1 MKVHNKKRLP
11 KEQEFMTND
20 LAEHSYLIQK
30 LAPFAEK
37 PEFSRLLNEATEDFS
52 NEHRFLLKMEMKR
65 LSKPCIR
72 SIDLRTRV
80 SSPCELISHQGIK
93 HYLHQPAVYLF
104 EELVE
109 RYGIYT
115 FGVYESVSSL
125 AEHEF
130 NANAGAM
137 TSIEDQQPD
146 SRKSNSDKYIVNSK
160 QLLHYSH
167 RCEERMNYVVLIEIF
182 LGNNKSLFATTVDI
196 SISGLKLKLKSTESL
211 DMIKAFSSV
220 NIVFRGFASDSGLI
234 KDAIEY
240 RVLGISG
247 DGEKARIH
255 VYRDSRKGPQ
265 LFNNYVKKL
274 IKIHKR
280 KYKVNLDNSVA
291 ALSDKI
297 HEQSFASTTP
307 SLSVFLDSHDPQ
319 TPVAKF
325 ACVNGT
331 NKEIMDYWLDEDDE
345 QNIGFLL
352 NPTRLL
358 SLITNLSSNA
368 CLWAYSFT
376 HIKGGKVYF
385 YSATN
390 AELELQPEL
399 KSVFLSYASRKASW
413 RVYKIACTD
422 IDPKS
427 AYVPSAMPSGINRK
441 IDRLNRPLVPRL
453 ESKLQNIKH
462 MISLI
467 DVTHLVAQQ
476 CYQRNTLDRDK
487 IKLLVA
493 FGHPRNKPPMPVLS
507 FRYKQEEL
515 RKETRYKLRTA
526 VKLESYDSHITG
538 VSEDCSISGLKIE
551 LDSPFEQRINS
562 RVSIAFPVLQKK
574 TTQFMLVDL
583 KYRVKHINYDKRV
596 LHLEAIT
603 EQELSVAEKFFTQLI
618 ETNKDKLKTITNEES
633 VPGMS
638 LALRC
643 MQARNT
649 PQLCTYMQKHNGG
662 YFPITT
668 SMQPVRASW
677 LNLLKHD
684 MPATKMNNSWLFQD
698 KHKSNAFIRDAMRTL
713 RLDQRPITAEIYV
726 AFDPT
731 ELDYEAAI
739 VAQWENE
746 LTTHRSKLQFIKT
759 AMARG
764 EFYAFSVHISRSN
777 RPDTSFLEQELLYV
791 TRYAIHKAK
800 QLEEQ
805 MWDICGQVYLTDI
818 TQEAIYR
825 YQLNE

>member
-1 MKVHNKKRLP
+1 
-11 KEQEFMTND
+11 MTND
-20 LAEHSYLIQK
+20 LAEHSYLIHR
-30 LAPFAEK
+30 LAPFVEK
-37 PEFSRLLNEATEDFS
+37 PEFSRLLNEATKDLS

-80 SSPCELISHQGIK
+80 TSPCELISHQGIK
-93 HYLHQPAVYLF
+93 HYLHQPAIHLF
-104 EELVE
+104 AELVE

-115 FGVYESVSSL
+115 FGVYESVSNL
-125 AEHEF
+125 AEHEL
-130 NANAGAM
+130 NANAGTMAS
-137 TSIEDQQPD
+137 TEEQQQD
-146 SRKSNSDKYIVNSK
+146 SRTSNSDKYIVNNQ
-160 QLLHYSH
+160 QLLHFPH

-182 LGNNKSLFATTVDI
+182 LDNNKSLFAATVDI
-196 SISGLKLKLKSTESL
+196 SISGLKLRLKNTNEL
-211 DMIKAFSSV
+211 DMIKAFSRV
-220 NIVFRGFASDSGLI
+220 TIVFRGFQSDSGLTR
-234 KDAIEY
+234 DAIEY
-240 RVLGISG
+240 HVSGISG
-247 DGEKARIH
+247 EGEKARIH
-255 VYRDSRKGPQ
+255 VHRDSRKGPQ
-265 LFNNYVKKL
+265 LFNNYLKKL
-274 IKIHKR
+274 IKTHKR
-280 KYKVNLDNSVA
+280 KYKVNLDNAVA

-297 HEQSFASTTP
+297 HEQSFASTVP
-307 SLSVFLDSHDPQ
+307 SLSVFIDTLDPQ
-319 TPVAKF
+319 APEAKF
-325 ACVNGT
+325 TCVNGT

-352 NPTRLL
+352 NPSRLL
-358 SLITNLSSNA
+358 GMITNTSSDG
-368 CLWAYSFT
+368 CLWAYAFT
-376 HIKGGKVYF
+376 HIKDGKVYF
-385 YSATN
+385 YSATS
-390 AELELQPEL
+390 AELEQQPEL

-413 RVYKIACTD
+413 RVYKITCTD

-427 AYVPSAMPSGINRK
+427 AYIPSAMPSGINRK
-441 IDRLNRPLVPRL
+441 IDRLNRPLAPRL
-453 ESKLQNIKH
+453 ESKLQNIKQ
-462 MISLI
+462 MISVT

-476 CYQRNTLDRDK
+476 CYQKNTLDRDK
-487 IKLLVA
+487 IKLLAA
-493 FGHPRNKPPMPVLS
+493 FGHPRNKPPAPVLS
-507 FRYKQEEL
+507 FRYKQQEL
-515 RKETRYKLRTA
+515 RRETRYKLRTSI
-526 VKLESYDSHITG
+526 KLENYDTHLTG

-562 RVSIAFPVLQKK
+562 RVSISFPILQKK
-574 TTQFMLVDL
+574 TKQFILEDL
-583 KYRVKHINYDKRV
+583 KYRVKHIHYDKLV
-596 LHLEAIT
+596 IHLEAIT

-618 ETNKDKLKTITNEES
+618 DTNKDKLKTITNEES

-649 PQLCTYMQKHNGG
+649 PQLCTYIQKNNGG

-668 SMQPVRASW
+668 TMQPIRASW

-698 KHKSNAFIRDAMRTL
+698 KHRSNAFIRDAMRTL
-713 RLDQRPITAEIYV
+713 RLDQRPIQAEIYI

-731 ELDYEAAI
+731 ELNYETAVI
-739 VAQWENE
+739 AQWENE
-746 LTTHRSKLQFIKT
+746 LATHRSKLQFIKT

-777 RPDTSFLEQELLYV
+777 RPDTSLLEQELLYV

-800 QLEEQ
+800 QLEEL

>member
-1 MKVHNKKRLP
+1 
-11 KEQEFMTND
+11 MTND
-20 LAEHSYLIQK
+20 LAEHSYLIHK

-37 PEFSRLLNEATEDFS
+37 PEFSRMLNEATKDFS

-80 SSPCELISHQGIK
+80 SSPCELISYQGIK
-93 HYLHQPAVYLF
+93 HYLHQPAIDLF
-104 EELVE
+104 AELVE
-109 RYGIYT
+109 RYGMYT
-115 FGVYESVSSL
+115 FGVYESVSNL
-125 AEHEF
+125 AEHEL
-130 NANAGAM
+130 NANSGTMMSA
-137 TSIEDQQPD
+137 EDQQPD
-146 SRKSNSDKYIVNSK
+146 NRKSNSDKYIVNSE
-160 QLLHYSH
+160 QLLHFSH

-182 LGNNKSLFATTVDI
+182 LDNNQSLFATTVDI
-196 SISGLKLKLKSTESL
+196 SISGMKLKLKNPEKLDTVKVLASL
-211 DMIKAFSSV
+211 
-220 NIVFRGFASDSGLI
+220 NIFFRGFQSDSGLTR
-234 KDAIEY
+234 DAIEY
-240 RVLGISG
+240 SVLGISG
-247 DGEKARIH
+247 EGEKARIH
-255 VYRDSRKGPQ
+255 VHRDLRKGPQ
-265 LFNNYVKKL
+265 LFNNYVTNL
-274 IKIHKR
+274 IKTHKR
-280 KYKVNLDNSVA
+280 KYKVNLDNAVA

-307 SLSVFLDSHDPQ
+307 SLSVFVDSHEPQ
-319 TPVAKF
+319 NPVAKY
-325 ACVNGT
+325 ACVNAT
-331 NKEIMDYWLDEDDE
+331 NKEIMDYWLNEDDE
-345 QNIGFLL
+345 QNIGLLL
-352 NPTRLL
+352 NPQRLL
-358 SLITNLSSNA
+358 GMITNSSSDS
-368 CLWAYSFT
+368 CLWVYSFT

-385 YSATN
+385 YSATS
-390 AELELQPEL
+390 AELELAPDL

-441 IDRLNRPLVPRL
+441 IDRLNRPLAPRL
-453 ESKLQNIKH
+453 QSKLQNIKH
-462 MISLI
+462 MISVI
-467 DVTHLVAQQ
+467 DVTHSVAQQ

-487 IKLLVA
+487 IKLLA
-493 FGHPRNKPPMPVLS
+493 TFGHPRNKPPVPVLS
-507 FRYKQEEL
+507 FRYKQQEL
-515 RKETRYKLRTA
+515 RKKMRYKLRTL
-526 VKLESYDSHITG
+526 VLLKNYGTHITG
-538 VSEDCSISGLKIE
+538 ISEDCSINGLKIE
-551 LDSPFEQRINS
+551 LDEPFEQRINS
-562 RVSIAFPVLQKK
+562 KVSISFPVLQKK
-574 TTQFMLVDL
+574 TTQFILEDL

-603 EQELSVAEKFFTQLI
+603 ERELSVAEKFFTQLI
-618 ETNKDKLKTITNEES
+618 DTNKDKLKTITNEES

-649 PQLCTYMQKHNGG
+649 PQLCTYMQKFNGG
-662 YFPITT
+662 YFPTT
-668 SMQPVRASW
+668 TTMPSMRGSW

-713 RLDQRPITAEIYV
+713 RLEQRPITAEIYV

-746 LTTHRSKLQFIKT
+746 LVTHRSKLQFIKT
-759 AMARG
+759 AIARG
-764 EFYAFSVHISRSN
+764 EFYAFSVHISRAN

-805 MWDICGQVYLTDI
+805 MWDICGQIYLTDI
-818 TQEAIYR
+818 TQEAVYR
-825 YQLNE
+825 YQLDE

>member
-1 MKVHNKKRLP
+1 MP

-20 LAEHSYLIQK
+20 LAEHSYLIHR
-30 LAPFAEK
+30 LAPFVEK
-37 PEFSRLLNEATEDFS
+37 PEFSRLLNEATQDFS

-93 HYLHQPAVYLF
+93 HYLHPPAIHLF
-104 EELVE
+104 GELVE

-115 FGVYESVSSL
+115 FGVYESVSNL
-125 AEHEF
+125 AEHEL
-130 NANAGAM
+130 NANLGIM
-137 TSIEDQQPD
+137 MSTEDQQPD
-146 SRKSNSDKYIVNSK
+146 NKKSNSDKYIVNSE
-160 QLLHYSH
+160 QLLNFSH

-182 LGNNKSLFATTVDI
+182 LDNNQSLFAATVDI
-196 SISGLKLKLKSTESL
+196 SISGLKLKLKNTEKL
-211 DMIKAFSSV
+211 GIIKASSSM
-220 NIVFRGFASDSGLI
+220 NIVFRGFQSDSGLT

-247 DGEKARIH
+247 EGEKARIH
-255 VYRDSRKGPQ
+255 VLRDSRKGPQ
-265 LFNNYVKKL
+265 LFNNYVKNL
-274 IKIHKR
+274 IKNYKR
-280 KYKVNLDNSVA
+280 KYKVNLDNAVA

-297 HEQSFASTTP
+297 HEQSFAGTTP
-307 SLSVFLDSHDPQ
+307 SLSVFVDTHEPQ

-358 SLITNLSSNA
+358 SMITNSSSDA
-368 CLWAYSFT
+368 CLWTYSFT

-385 YSATN
+385 YSATS
-390 AELELQPEL
+390 AELELEPEL

-413 RVYKIACTD
+413 RVYKITCTN

-441 IDRLNRPLVPRL
+441 IDRLNRPLTPRL
-453 ESKLQNIKH
+453 ESKLQNIKQ
-462 MISLI
+462 MISVI

-476 CYQRNTLDRDK
+476 CYQKNTLDRDK
-487 IKLLVA
+487 IKLLAA
-493 FGHPRNKPPMPVLS
+493 FGHPRNKPPVPVLS
-507 FRYKQEEL
+507 FRYKQKEL
-515 RKETRYKLRTA
+515 RKETRYKLRTS
-526 VKLESYDSHITG
+526 VKLKNYDTHITG

-562 RVSIAFPVLQKK
+562 KVSISFPALQKK
-574 TTQFMLVDL
+574 TTQFILEDL
-583 KYRVKHINYDKRV
+583 KYRVKHINYDRLV

-603 EQELSVAEKFFTQLI
+603 EQELSVAETFFTQLI
-618 ETNKDKLKTITNEES
+618 ATNKDKLKTTTNEES

-649 PQLCTYMQKHNGG
+649 PQLCTYIQKYNGG
-662 YFPITT
+662 YFPIATT
-668 SMQPVRASW
+668 MQPIRASW

-777 RPDTSFLEQELLYV
+777 HPDTSFLEQELLYV

-818 TQEAIYR
+818 TREAMYR